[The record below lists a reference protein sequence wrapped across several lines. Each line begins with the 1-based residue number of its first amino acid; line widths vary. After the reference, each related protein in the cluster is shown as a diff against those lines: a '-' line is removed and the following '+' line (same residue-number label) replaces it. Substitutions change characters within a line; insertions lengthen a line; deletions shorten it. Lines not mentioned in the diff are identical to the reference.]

1 VKAGRFV
8 DHGRRAARL
17 HDADSDGSP
26 PRYNVCHVRE
36 FDVVRGDRS
45 LRVRDAGDPYG
56 TPIVYFHATP
66 GSRIDMAFADD
77 IAGELGV
84 RIVSFDRPG
93 YGGSTPA
100 AFGLVSVASD
110 AGAIADEL
118 GIERFATLGQSGG
131 GPFSLA
137 AAATLGDRVTRA
149 GVASGAGPF
158 GLVPGS
164 LGQLDETDTAA
175 VSLLPGDPIGAQ
187 RGFAS
192 GFEPLVSAFRGA
204 TSADIVA
211 AFHDSLSRRDNEL
224 MQDEHLMTA
233 LGNSMRESLRQGP
246 DGGGWDN
253 VAWVGTWEID
263 VTTIRCP
270 VLLWYG
276 DEDRFCP
283 PAHGEWLRDN
293 IAGAEL
299 TMRPGEGH
307 FGFIEHTA
315 EILTALTGT

>member
-1 VKAGRFV
+1 M
-8 DHGRRAARL
+8 
-17 HDADSDGSP
+17 SM
-26 PRYNVCHVRE
+26 E
-36 FDVVRGDRS
+36 FDVARGDRS
-45 LRVRDAGDPYG
+45 VRVRDAGDPHG
-56 TPIVYFHATP
+56 RPIVYFHATP
-66 GSRIDMAFADD
+66 GSRLDMAFADD
-77 IAGELGV
+77 IANELGV
-84 RIVSFDRPG
+84 RMISFDRPA

-100 AFGLVSVASD
+100 AFGLISVASD
-110 AGAIADEL
+110 AAAIADEL

-137 AAATLGDRVTRA
+137 AAATLGERVTQA

-158 GLVPGS
+158 RLVPGA
-164 LGQLDETDTAA
+164 LAQLDATDTAA
-175 VSLLPGDPIGAQ
+175 VSLLPGDTIGAQ

-192 GFEPLVSAFRGA
+192 GFAPLVSLFRDA
-204 TSADIVA
+204 SSADIVG
-211 AFHDSLSRRDNEL
+211 AFHDLLSSRDAEL

-233 LGNSMRESLRQGP
+233 VANSMRESLRQGP

-263 VTTIRCP
+263 VTAIRCP

-283 PAHGEWLRDN
+283 PAHPQWLRDN

-299 TMRPGEGH
+299 TMRSGEGH
-307 FGFIEHTA
+307 FGFMEHTA
-315 EILTALTGT
+315 EILAALTQA